1 MQRCGVAL
9 AHRALAGPYGD
20 ALRSMRDALP
30 PGGAAA
36 DAAPAQLRAC
46 KGAPWAQPEAL
57 AGAARAAADAAPA
70 TDEALRRTCH
80 AFLEQA
86 STRRALLRPARQKAL
101 KTLDSYV
108 AMCAALLPFDRVPST
123 EFEAFRA
130 ALADA
135 EAAPEPDPM
144 PSE

>member
-1 MQRCGVAL
+1 MRNPRISSVRWRGSPVSKVAL
-9 AHRALAGPYGD
+9 RRAVAEKATASKRKRILEN
-20 ALRSMRDALP
+20 LP
-30 PGGAAA
+30 EPSQR
-36 DAAPAQLRAC
+36 PPHVVVLV
-46 KGAPWAQPEAL
+46 EL
-57 AGAARAAADAAPA
+57 L
-70 TDEALRRTCH
+70 EALRRTCH

-135 EAAPEPDPM
+135 EAALEPDPM

>member
-1 MQRCGVAL
+1 MLQV
-9 AHRALAGPYGD
+9 
-20 ALRSMRDALP
+20 
-30 PGGAAA
+30 
-36 DAAPAQLRAC
+36 
-46 KGAPWAQPEAL
+46 
-57 AGAARAAADAAPA
+57 
-70 TDEALRRTCH
+70 
-80 AFLEQA
+80 
-86 STRRALLRPARQKAL
+86 ALLRPARQKAL

>member
-1 MQRCGVAL
+1 
-9 AHRALAGPYGD
+9 
-20 ALRSMRDALP
+20 MR
-30 PGGAAA
+30 
-36 DAAPAQLRAC
+36 
-46 KGAPWAQPEAL
+46 
-57 AGAARAAADAAPA
+57 
-70 TDEALRRTCH
+70 
-80 AFLEQA
+80 QA